1 VVPPAAPLIPPTMIY
16 VLVAMGIALLV
27 AAAAAVFLARQNRL
41 MLTQVTEMRKEL
53 ATTRHILAAL
63 PPELV
68 SEWGQKAAA
77 AAAAA
82 SGIGGG
88 PSGSDDGGR
97 KPWERKPPP
106 SPKVAPS
113 NVQFGWALLS
123 APRDMRYAT
132 NHLASEASA
141 PTPSRGKW
149 EEGDDDGSVGPGD
162 VHLAPSAPPWRKKS

>member
-1 VVPPAAPLIPPTMIY
+1 MIY
-16 VLVAMGIALLV
+16 VIVAMGIALMV
-27 AAAAAVFLARQNRL
+27 AAAAAIWLARSNRL

-53 ATTRHILAAL
+53 AVTRHVLAAL

-68 SEWGQKAAA
+68 AEWGQRAAA
-77 AAAAA
+77 AAAGGGAA
-82 SGIGGG
+82 AGG
-88 PSGSDDGGR
+88 PSGSDDGGK
-97 KPWERKPPP
+97 KPWERKPAP

-141 PTPSRGKW
+141 PPLAPAARGKGE
-149 EEGDDDGSVGPGD
+149 EEGDDDGGVGPGD
-162 VHLAPSAPPWRKKS
+162 IHLAPSAPPWRKKS